1 MANSDIWTPEQLATY
16 RAMQAS
22 TKPLNRPARKDYKA
36 EFEQQLRLV
45 GIQVETEFV
54 FAAPRRWRSDYRV
67 QGTMVLIEFEG
78 GLFAKGKQGHS
89 SVSGILRD
97 MEKYNSAALL
107 GYTVIRI
114 APNHVIS
121 GQALKW
127 VEEALSRSNEPHPT

>member
-1 MANSDIWTPEQLATY
+1 MTLAQYHANDAMRLAMTGG
-16 RAMQAS
+16 
-22 TKPLNRPARKDYKA
+22 TKPKKDYKS
-36 EFEQQLRLV
+36 EFEQQLSLV

-54 FAAPRRWRSDYRV
+54 FASPRKWRSDYRI
-67 QGTMVLIEFEG
+67 QGTSILIEFEG

-114 APNHVIS
+114 APNHVVN
-121 GQALKW
+121 GQALRW
-127 VEEALSRSNEPHPT
+127 VEEALGAAK

>member
-1 MANSDIWTPEQLATY
+1 LIGAPEAQSKTV
-16 RAMQAS
+16 
-22 TKPLNRPARKDYKA
+22 KKDYKSD
-36 EFEQQLRLV
+36 FEVQMKLS
-45 GIQVETEFV
+45 GIQVETEFI
-54 FAAPRRWRSDYRV
+54 FASPRKWRSDYRV
-67 QGTMVLIEFEG
+67 KNTKVLIEFEG

-114 APNHVIS
+114 APNHVTS

-127 VEEALSRSNEPHPT
+127 VEEAIGATK